1 MRNTSGTQ
9 LALIM
14 VVMTWAVPGVAQGA
28 CSALK
33 KFKVENIEF
42 SELRYQLIGKFGSPE
57 FCDPDCPS
65 YCSIVGEK
73 QHAEEA
79 FPLIRSQREAF
90 HAIVQHL
97 GLGAVRE
104 FSSEQ
109 KLTLYRE
116 YKRLICGM
124 SLDMQGENR
133 KFRLVANGFGVE
145 GFVGP
150 TGEITVTDKEPA
162 GVNCP
167 K

>member
-1 MRNTSGTQ
+1 MRKLSVTR

-33 KFKVENIEF
+33 KFKVESIEF
-42 SELRYQLIGKFGSPE
+42 SELRYQLIGKFGQPE
-57 FCDPDCPS
+57 FCDPGCPS
-65 YCSIVGEK
+65 SCSIVGER

-79 FPLIRSQREAF
+79 FPQIRRQGEAF
-90 HAIVQHL
+90 HVIAQHL

-116 YKRLICGM
+116 YKRLICGI
-124 SLDMQGENR
+124 SLERQGENR
-133 KFRLVANGFGVE
+133 KFKLVANGLRVE
-145 GFVGP
+145 GIVDP
-150 TGEITVTDKEPA
+150 KGEITATDKDPD